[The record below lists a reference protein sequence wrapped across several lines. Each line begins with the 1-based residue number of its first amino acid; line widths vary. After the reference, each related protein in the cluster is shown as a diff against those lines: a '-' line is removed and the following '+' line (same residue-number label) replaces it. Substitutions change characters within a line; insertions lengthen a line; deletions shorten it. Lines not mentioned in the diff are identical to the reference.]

1 MGFIFEKINAVS
13 SHKNHLIDIYSV
25 EKIHDV
31 VDACRNLY
39 DCLKYLQ
46 EVDNIIE
53 NMVGQETT
61 PEESLKFFNIS
72 VKHLKAFLLFDQI
85 NEKYGAEIYQ
95 LEDHYFKTAVFF
107 FF

>member
-1 MGFIFEKINAVS
+1 
-13 SHKNHLIDIYSV
+13 
-25 EKIHDV
+25 
-31 VDACRNLY
+31 
-39 DCLKYLQ
+39 
-46 EVDNIIE
+46 
-53 NMVGQETT
+53 MVGQETT

-72 VKHLKAFLLFDQI
+72 VKHLKAFLLSDQI

>member
-1 MGFIFEKINAVS
+1 
-13 SHKNHLIDIYSV
+13 
-25 EKIHDV
+25 
-31 VDACRNLY
+31 
-39 DCLKYLQ
+39 
-46 EVDNIIE
+46 
-53 NMVGQETT
+53 MVGQETT